1 MKLAIFGGT
10 FNPVHTGHLAL
21 VDDVR
26 NTLGYDLILL
36 VPANIPPHKDLADG
50 ASAADRLAML
60 RLATDGVSFL
70 GVEDCELERGG
81 LSFTIDTLGFLEEKY
96 AGKIEGKIGLI
107 IGQDLIAGFQTWKNA
122 AGIAEKAD
130 IIVAKRPLSGTEAF
144 MYPYR
149 PLENPLLSISSSEI
163 RDRIASAKSWRYL
176 VPDPVYR
183 YIVEHHLYE
192 H

>member
-36 VPANIPPHKDLADG
+36 VPANIPPHKDVAGG

-70 GVEDCELERGG
+70 GVEECELARGG
-81 LSFTIDTLGFLEEKY
+81 LSFTIDTLGYLEEKY

-107 IGQDLIAGFQTWKNA
+107 IGQDLVAGFQTWKNA

-130 IIVAKRPLSGTEAF
+130 IIVAKRPLSGAEAF
-144 MYPYR
+144 MYPYT

-163 RDRIASAKSWRYL
+163 RDRIGSAKSWRYL